1 MTSFAKFVAVF
12 TASLVTMGAMV
23 VKSADEKP
31 QKSDSKEP
39 GEKKA
44 KKDKDKPKK
53 TDDEK
58 AIDIPMP
65 EGKDA
70 KGLKIPY
77 RNEEGKLQ
85 MRFTIGVARRIDE
98 SHVEMSQLQ
107 VETFDEAGE
116 PEMTIDL
123 PTSVLDMKTSVLTA
137 NQAVKIQRADFE
149 ITGNTMIFNTKTKV
163 GGLGG
168 KVRMLIYDLVNEAG
182 ENATT
187 TPETTP
193 APEPQKK

>member
-12 TASLVTMGAMV
+12 AAGLLTMGEMV
-23 VKSADEKP
+23 VKSADDKP
-31 QKSDSKEP
+31 KKSDSKES
-39 GEKKA
+39 GAKKA
-44 KKDKDKPKK
+44 KKDKDKKK
-53 TDDEK
+53 SEEEK

-77 RNEEGKLQ
+77 RDEQGKLQ

-98 SHVEMSQLQ
+98 SHVEMADLQ
-107 VETFDEAGE
+107 VETFDDAGE

-123 PTSVLDMKTSVLTA
+123 PTSVLNLKTSVLTT
-137 NQAVKIQRADFE
+137 NQAVKIQRDDFE
-149 ITGNTMIFNTKTKV
+149 ITGNSMTFNTKTKQ

-168 KVRMLIYDLVNEAG
+168 KVRMLIYNLADQ
-182 ENATT
+182 TT
-187 TPETTP
+187 ETPKTPEPKT
-193 APEPQKK
+193 K

>member
-12 TASLVTMGAMV
+12 SAGLLTMGAMV
-23 VKSADEKP
+23 VKGADDKP
-31 QKSDSKEP
+31 KKSDSKES
-39 GEKKA
+39 GDKKA
-44 KKDKDKPKK
+44 KKEKK
-53 TDDEK
+53 KSEEDK
-58 AIDIPMP
+58 AIDVPMP

-77 RNEEGKLQ
+77 RDENGKLQ

-123 PTSVLDMKTSVLTA
+123 PTSVLDLKTSVLTT
-137 NQAVKIQRADFE
+137 NQAVKIQRDDFE
-149 ITGNTMIFNTKTKV
+149 ITGNTMIFNTKTKQ

-168 KVRMLIYDLVNEAG
+168 KVRMLIYDLADQTAE
-182 ENATT
+182 
-187 TPETTP
+187 TP
-193 APEPQKK
+193 AIPEPKTK

>member
-12 TASLVTMGAMV
+12 AAGLLPMGAMV
-23 VKSADEKP
+23 VKGADDKP
-31 QKSDSKEP
+31 KKSDSKEA
-39 GEKKA
+39 GDKKV
-44 KKDKDKPKK
+44 KKDKDKKK
-53 TDDEK
+53 PEEEK
-58 AIDIPMP
+58 AIDVPMP

-77 RNEEGKLQ
+77 RDENGKLQ

-98 SHVEMSQLQ
+98 SHVEMSQFQ

-123 PTSVLDMKTSVLTA
+123 PTSVLDLKTSVLTA
-137 NQAVKIQRADFE
+137 NQAVKIQRDDFE
-149 ITGNTMIFNTKTKV
+149 ITGNTMTFNTKTKA

-168 KVRMLIYDLVNEAG
+168 KVRMLIYDLADQT
-182 ENATT
+182 AD
-187 TPETTP
+187 TP
-193 APEPQKK
+193 ATPKPKTK

>member
-12 TASLVTMGAMV
+12 AAGLLTMGAMAA
-23 VKSADEKP
+23 KGAEDQPK
-31 QKSDSKEP
+31 KSDLKEP

-44 KKDKDKPKK
+44 KKKEKK
-53 TDDEK
+53 KETDEEK

-77 RNEEGKLQ
+77 RDEQGKLQ

-107 VETFDEAGE
+107 VETFDDEGE

-123 PTSVLDMKTSVLTA
+123 PTSVMDLKTSVLTT
-137 NQAVKIQRADFE
+137 NQAVKIQREDFE
-149 ITGNTMIFNTKTKV
+149 ITGNTMVFNTKTKA

-168 KVRMLIYDLVNEAG
+168 KVRMLIYDLANETA
-182 ENATT
+182 E
-187 TPETTP
+187 TP
-193 APEPQKK
+193 ATPKPKTK